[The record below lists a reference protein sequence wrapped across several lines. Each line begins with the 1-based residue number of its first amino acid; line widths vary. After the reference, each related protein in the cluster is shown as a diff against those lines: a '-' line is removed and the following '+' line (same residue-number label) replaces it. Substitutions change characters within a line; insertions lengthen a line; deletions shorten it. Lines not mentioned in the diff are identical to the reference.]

1 MALSWTQLLPQ
12 VGEGWWMAVVGAI
25 MLAAAEAAR
34 IPLAMALRSHRSVAM
49 GLLAVLG
56 LAAMVLVTTKT
67 VSQVLAQAYHPRL
80 VAVQEAT
87 AELKLAEADLVVI
100 ASKRGS
106 VDKGREAAAGARRAG
121 QMPRIAELNKLI
133 GEQGEAPK
141 PRAEKKSAA
150 PPLSR
155 AGSIQMVP
163 AKSRPPSF
171 ATTPSQT
178 VTGPRSE
185 RTSATTASPCRTA
198 HASPAGLAKCAW
210 WRKGAA

>member
-1 MALSWTQLLPQ
+1 
-12 VGEGWWMAVVGAI
+12 MAVVGAT
-25 MLAAAEAAR
+25 MLAAAELAR
-34 IPLAMALRSHRSVAM
+34 IPLAMAFRTHHSLGMRT
-49 GLLAVLG
+49 LAVLG
-56 LAAMVLVTTKT
+56 LVAMVLVTTLT
-67 VSQVLAQAYHPRL
+67 ISQVLAQAYHPRL

-87 AELKLAEADLVVI
+87 AELKLTEANLEVV

-106 VDKGREAAAGARRAG
+106 IEEGLKPLQTRVEQANA
-121 QMPRIAELNKLI
+121 RIAELNKLI
-133 GEQGEAPK
+133 GEHGEAPK

-185 RTSATTASPCRTA
+185 RTSATPASPCRTA
-198 HASPAGLAKCAW
+198 HASPAGLAKYAW
-210 WRKGAA
+210 WRKGAV